1 MKAKIKATGE
11 IVEVTRYSYGITNPK
26 VYSITFLRN
35 GNYERIDNADE
46 FEILSDQ
53 PAVPIID
60 WEQRRYEIAKEALQ
74 AIITSV
80 FSNKEAAQAMLDTAK
95 KNGLQSNEVESIMA
109 ITYADE
115 LIYQLK
121 NTPVR

>member
-35 GNYERIDNADE
+35 GNYEKINNADE
-46 FEILSDQ
+46 FEIHPDQ

-60 WEQRRYEIAKEALQ
+60 WEQRRYEIAK
-74 AIITSV
+74 S
-80 FSNKEAAQAMLDTAK
+80 AMQGILSAESSEYHYDKKSHLIKTA
-95 KNGLQSNEVESIMA
+95 VE
-109 ITYADE
+109 YADE
-115 LIYQLK
+115 LINQLK
-121 NTPVR
+121 NTPMI

>member
-53 PAVPIID
+53 PEVPIID
-60 WEQRRYEIAKEALQ
+60 WEQRRYEIAKAAMQGILSAECAEYHYDDKSLLIKA
-74 AIITSV
+74 AI
-80 FSNKEAAQAMLDTAK
+80 ER
-95 KNGLQSNEVESIMA
+95 
-109 ITYADE
+109 ADE
-115 LIYQLK
+115 LINQLK
-121 NTPVR
+121 TLQQ

>member
-53 PAVPIID
+53 PEVPIID
-60 WEQRRYEIAKEALQ
+60 WEQRRYEIAKEAMNGFIV
-74 AIITSV
+74 AIFGSEGGIATISKYD
-80 FSNKEAAQAMLDTAK
+80 NPEEAIAK
-95 KNGLQSNEVESIMA
+95 MTIGVTN
-109 ITYADE
+109 E
-115 LIYQLK
+115 LINQLK
-121 NTPVR
+121 NTPIK